1 MPKSTPQYDII
12 PIETIIRKHNGY
24 WFSEDSKRFFKS
36 RWENTAYQNEGSLYA
51 YFISSEQHDANLRK
65 YTIRRVNMR
74 DGEFSTGYPTPV
86 IFEFQQYTTKA
97 HALKALHEYLKT
109 EDIKGELI
117 AWLKGELEHTI
128 PHETSSTQQRKQE
141 TQTELTTLQG
151 EQ

>member
-1 MPKSTPQYDII
+1 MSTRYDII
-12 PIETIIRKHNGY
+12 PIETVIRKHNGH
-24 WFSEDSKRFFKS
+24 WFSEYNKRFFKS

-51 YFISSEQHDANLRK
+51 YFISSEKFNDNTSRK

-128 PHETSSTQQRKQE
+128 PHETSSTQTRKQE
-141 TQTELTTLQG
+141 ITTELAQLEGTQ
-151 EQ
+151 Q